1 MYDHS
6 GAGNRPKTAYSGF
19 TDQENV
25 PTPKLPLSRQAELA
39 GDAFVA
45 GNMVRLMNRIAI
57 KHLRLEPSTLA
68 LLADGILLTKRLQ
81 EGDVYLDQSRVNLI
95 QQPESADTVKHMRAR
110 GTSNIRE
117 LTRQVLHVLGL
128 LKSVAAEGG
137 FPELAGLDRKLIEST
152 RDFFRVVHT
161 SIIDQLDA
169 FEPPALPV
177 DRD

>member
-6 GAGNRPKTAYSGF
+6 RAGNRPITAYSGF
-19 TDQENV
+19 ANQENV

-39 GDAFVA
+39 SDAFVA
-45 GNMVRLMNRIAI
+45 GNIVRLMNRIVI
-57 KHLRLEPSTLA
+57 RHLRLEPSSLP
-68 LLADGILLTKRLQ
+68 LLADGISLTQRLQ

-110 GTSNIRE
+110 GTSNIKE

-128 LKSVAAEGG
+128 LKNVAAEGS
-137 FPELAGLDRKLIEST
+137 FPEVKGLDPRSIVTT

-169 FEPPALPV
+169 FEPPTLPV